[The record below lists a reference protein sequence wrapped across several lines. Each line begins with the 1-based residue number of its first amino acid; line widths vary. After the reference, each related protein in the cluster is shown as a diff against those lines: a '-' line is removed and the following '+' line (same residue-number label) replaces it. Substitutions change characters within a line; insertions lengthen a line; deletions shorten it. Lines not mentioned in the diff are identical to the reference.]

1 MVFDPGPKMRASQ
14 KVTDRIKRLRE
25 ELNYHNIRYYTFD
38 DPEIPDSEYD
48 RLFRELQD
56 LEAQYPEL
64 VTTDS
69 PTQRIGS
76 SPLESFSEIEHGVP
90 MLSLAN
96 AMNEDE
102 FRSFARRVSE
112 LTGVKDIEFAAEPKL
127 DGLAV
132 SIRYEDGKLVQAA
145 TRGDGNT
152 GEDITQNVRTI
163 HTVPLRLTGKGIPP
177 ILEVRGEVFISS
189 AGFEELNKKMISNG
203 GKTFANPRNAAA
215 GSLRQLDP
223 KITAERPLEMIC
235 YGIGVVNGAKLP
247 AFYSEIID
255 WLQGLGIRISPE
267 RAVLNGLDQ
276 CTAYYRDIAERRES
290 LPYEIDGVVYKVN
303 SIAMQEELGFI
314 SRAPRWA
321 IAYKFP
327 AQEVMTVLLA
337 VEFQVGRTG
346 AITPVARLEPV
357 AVGGVIVSNATLH
370 NMDEIRR
377 LGVRI
382 GDTVIIRRAGDVIP
396 KVVRV
401 IVSRRPDKTKVI
413 RTPSRCPVCKSE
425 LQKEEGLSILR
436 CSGGLYCEAQRK
448 EAIKHFAARKAMN
461 IEGLGDK
468 LIGQMVDVGLVNNP
482 ADLYSL
488 TQSKLSD
495 LDRMGDKSAANIIE
509 ALQKSKQTT
518 LQKFIYALGI
528 REVGEA
534 TALSLAT
541 HFGTLDAII
550 KADEES
556 LLEVPDIGPV
566 VAKNIVTFFRQ
577 KHNMDVID
585 SLINKEVRWAE
596 QTIALS
602 NTRLKGLTFV
612 ITGTLSALSRDEA
625 REALQSLG
633 ARVAGSVSAR
643 TSYLVAGDKPGSKKD
658 KAEKLGVSIL
668 DEKQFMKVLE
678 N

>member
-1 MVFDPGPKMRASQ
+1 MRASQ

-585 SLINKEVRWAE
+585 SLINREVRWAE

>member
-1 MVFDPGPKMRASQ
+1 MRPSQ
-14 KVTDRIKRLRE
+14 KITDRIEQLRE

-69 PTQRIGS
+69 PTQRVGS
-76 SPLESFSEIEHGVP
+76 SPLESFSEVEHGVP

-163 HTVPLRLTGKGIPP
+163 HTVPLRLAGKGIPP
-177 ILEVRGEVFISS
+177 VLEVRGEVFISS

-247 AFYSEIID
+247 AFYSEMID

-276 CTAYYRDIAERRES
+276 CAAYYRDIAERRES

-357 AVGGVIVSNATLH
+357 AVGGVTVSNATLH

-382 GDTVIIRRAGDVIP
+382 GDTVVIRRAGDVIP

-401 IVSRRPDKTKVI
+401 VVSRRPDKTKVI

-468 LIGQMVDVGLVNNP
+468 LIDQLVDVGLVNNP

-488 TQSKLSD
+488 TQSKLSG

-541 HFGTLDAII
+541 HFGTLDTII

-556 LLEVPDIGPV
+556 LLEVADIGPV

-585 SLINKEVRWAE
+585 SLINKGVRWAE
-596 QTIALS
+596 QAVTLS

-625 REALQSLG
+625 RQTLQSLG

-643 TSYLVAGDKPGSKKD
+643 TSYLVAGEKPGSKKD

-668 DEKQFMKVLE
+668 DEKQFMKMLK

>member
-1 MVFDPGPKMRASQ
+1 MRASQ

-602 NTRLKGLTFV
+602 NARLKGLTFV